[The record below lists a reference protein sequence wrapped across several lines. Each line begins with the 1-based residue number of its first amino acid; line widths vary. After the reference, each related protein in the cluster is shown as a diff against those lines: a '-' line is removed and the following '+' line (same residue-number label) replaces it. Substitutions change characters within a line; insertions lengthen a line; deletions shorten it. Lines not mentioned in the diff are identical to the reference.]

1 MPVGISASD
10 YQQRLASGSTN
21 ELGSVHWRGMSAA
34 TASGSAPAGAHAV
47 GAGGHGFTSLAEGS
61 PLGMLDLTTHLTTLI
76 KTPRRDAELVIRG
89 DEIPAD
95 PAAAADFCAEQDEA
109 LHERGFM
116 RTSPWQEL
124 PSGDWTAVIEPACVA
139 TLSPDSALSADRHP
153 GRLREAR

>member
-1 MPVGISASD
+1 M
-10 YQQRLASGSTN
+10 
-21 ELGSVHWRGMSAA
+21 
-34 TASGSAPAGAHAV
+34 
-47 GAGGHGFTSLAEGS
+47 AEGS
-61 PLGMLDLTTHLTTLI
+61 RLGMLDLTTHLTTLI

-139 TLSPDSALSADRHP
+139 TLSPDSASTADRHS
-153 GRLREAR
+153 GGLREAR

>member
-1 MPVGISASD
+1 MITS
-10 YQQRLASGSTN
+10 SGSHRDLPTN
-21 ELGSVHWRGMSAA
+21 SAWSTGEA
-34 TASGSAPAGAHAV
+34 CRRLRPAGLRLWGLMLSV
-47 GAGGHGFTSLAEGS
+47 LEDMGFTSLAEGS
-61 PLGMLDLTTHLTTLI
+61 RLGMLDLTTHLTTLI

-124 PSGDWTAVIEPACVA
+124 PSGDWTAVIEPTCVA
-139 TLSPDSALSADRHP
+139 TLSPGSASTADRNSS
-153 GRLREAR
+153 RLREAR